1 MLSSHFCTGI
11 NELWHE
17 IWRLAPPS
25 TNANAAE
32 RLAAAERLS
41 AKRPPP
47 PKQRSGSGSKRKGPA
62 AAARALAPKIVGGPS
77 RRPKLS
83 APVGYKPRG
92 GSFR

>member
-41 AKRPPP
+41 AKRL
-47 PKQRSGSGSKRKGPA
+47 PA
-62 AAARALAPKIVGGPS
+62 AQAAAVEAAASVKDQQRRREPS
-77 RRPKLS
+77 RPKS
-83 APVGYKPRG
+83 
-92 GSFR
+92 

>member
-41 AKRPPP
+41 AKRLAAAE
-47 PKQRSGSGSKRKGPA
+47 A
-62 AAARALAPKIVGGPS
+62 AAAEAAASVKDQQRRREPS
-77 RRPKLS
+77 RPKS
-83 APVGYKPRG
+83 
-92 GSFR
+92 

>member
-41 AKRPPP
+41 AKRLAAAE
-47 PKQRSGSGSKRKGPA
+47 A
-62 AAARALAPKIVGGPS
+62 AAAEAAASVKDQQRAATERREPSLPKS
-77 RRPKLS
+77 
-83 APVGYKPRG
+83 
-92 GSFR
+92 

>member
-32 RLAAAERLS
+32 RLDAAERLS
-41 AKRPPP
+41 AKRL
-47 PKQRSGSGSKRKGPA
+47 A
-62 AAARALAPKIVGGPS
+62 AAEAAAVEAAASVKDQQRRREPSLPKS
-77 RRPKLS
+77 
-83 APVGYKPRG
+83 
-92 GSFR
+92 

>member
-32 RLAAAERLS
+32 RLAAADRIGAERL
-41 AKRPPP
+41 AAAE
-47 PKQRSGSGSKRKGPA
+47 A
-62 AAARALAPKIVGGPS
+62 AAAEAAARIDEQQRATTA
-77 RRPKLS
+77 RREREPLPPDS
-83 APVGYKPRG
+83 
-92 GSFR
+92 

>member
-32 RLAAAERLS
+32 RLATAERLS
-41 AKRPPP
+41 AKRLAAAE
-47 PKQRSGSGSKRKGPA
+47 A
-62 AAARALAPKIVGGPS
+62 AAAEAAASVKDQQRRREPS
-77 RRPKLS
+77 RPKS
-83 APVGYKPRG
+83 
-92 GSFR
+92 

>member
-41 AKRPPP
+41 AKRL
-47 PKQRSGSGSKRKGPA
+47 A
-62 AAARALAPKIVGGPS
+62 AAEAAAVEAAASVKDQQRRHEPS
-77 RRPKLS
+77 RPKS
-83 APVGYKPRG
+83 
-92 GSFR
+92 

>member
-41 AKRPPP
+41 AKRL
-47 PKQRSGSGSKRKGPA
+47 A
-62 AAARALAPKIVGGPS
+62 AAEAAAVEAAASVKDQQRRRDPS
-77 RRPKLS
+77 RPKS
-83 APVGYKPRG
+83 
-92 GSFR
+92 

>member
-41 AKRPPP
+41 AKRLAAAE
-47 PKQRSGSGSKRKGPA
+47 A
-62 AAARALAPKIVGGPS
+62 AAAEAAASVQDQQRRREPS
-77 RRPKLS
+77 RPKS
-83 APVGYKPRG
+83 
-92 GSFR
+92 

>member
-41 AKRPPP
+41 AKRL
-47 PKQRSGSGSKRKGPA
+47 A
-62 AAARALAPKIVGGPS
+62 AAEAAAVEAAASVKGQQRAATERRAPS
-77 RRPKLS
+77 HPKS
-83 APVGYKPRG
+83 
-92 GSFR
+92 

>member
-41 AKRPPP
+41 AKRL
-47 PKQRSGSGSKRKGPA
+47 A
-62 AAARALAPKIVGGPS
+62 AAEAAAVEAAASVKDQQRRREPS
-77 RRPKLS
+77 RPKS
-83 APVGYKPRG
+83 
-92 GSFR
+92 

>member
-41 AKRPPP
+41 AKRL
-47 PKQRSGSGSKRKGPA
+47 A
-62 AAARALAPKIVGGPS
+62 AADAAAVEAAASVKDQQRRREPS
-77 RRPKLS
+77 RPKS
-83 APVGYKPRG
+83 
-92 GSFR
+92 

>member
-1 MLSSHFCTGI
+1 MLSSHLCTGI

-41 AKRPPP
+41 AKRLAAAE
-47 PKQRSGSGSKRKGPA
+47 A
-62 AAARALAPKIVGGPS
+62 AAAEAAASVKDQQRRREPS
-77 RRPKLS
+77 RPKS
-83 APVGYKPRG
+83 
-92 GSFR
+92 

>member
-41 AKRPPP
+41 AKRLAAAE
-47 PKQRSGSGSKRKGPA
+47 A
-62 AAARALAPKIVGGPS
+62 AAAEAAASAKDQQRRREPS
-77 RRPKLS
+77 RPKS
-83 APVGYKPRG
+83 
-92 GSFR
+92 

>member
-32 RLAAAERLS
+32 RLAAADRIG
-41 AKRPPP
+41 AKRL
-47 PKQRSGSGSKRKGPA
+47 A
-62 AAARALAPKIVGGPS
+62 AAEAAAVDAAARINDKQRATARREREPS
-77 RRPKLS
+77 LPES
-83 APVGYKPRG
+83 
-92 GSFR
+92 

>member
-41 AKRPPP
+41 AKRLAAAE
-47 PKQRSGSGSKRKGPA
+47 A
-62 AAARALAPKIVGGPS
+62 AAAEAAASVKNQQRRREPS
-77 RRPKLS
+77 RPKS
-83 APVGYKPRG
+83 
-92 GSFR
+92 

>member
-41 AKRPPP
+41 AKRLAAAFQETVVRLMPMPFACC
-47 PKQRSGSGSKRKGPA
+47 KSGSPCAKRGSIQP
-62 AAARALAPKIVGGPS
+62 L
-77 RRPKLS
+77 
-83 APVGYKPRG
+83 
-92 GSFR
+92 